1 MNEGGCFCEGEFL
14 VLGPS
19 RVGSGTRLGF
29 NVIVGYPRKSKFQG
43 LKPTPGSIEL
53 LDSLSEGSRIG
64 AGCVLRSG
72 TTIYEGA
79 ILGDNVS
86 TGHNVLVREDSSVGQ
101 GTTLGTGT
109 QLDGRVSMGE
119 TCSIQSL
126 VYLPGLTEVGSK
138 VFIGPNVVF
147 TNDKYPPSRKMVG
160 VKVRDD
166 CIIGANS
173 TLVAPVEIG
182 EGAVI
187 AAGSLVT
194 KDVPRGVVVKGAPAA
209 FYCTRE
215 QYEEKRRT
223 FECTS
228 R

>member
-1 MNEGGCFCEGEFL
+1 
-14 VLGPS
+14 
-19 RVGSGTRLGF
+19 
-29 NVIVGYPRKSKFQG
+29 
-43 LKPTPGSIEL
+43 
-53 LDSLSEGSRIG
+53 
-64 AGCVLRSG
+64 
-72 TTIYEGA
+72 
-79 ILGDNVS
+79 LGDNVS

-101 GTTLGTGT
+101 GTILGTGT
-109 QLDGRVSMGE
+109 QLDGRVSIGE

-126 VYLPGLTEVGSK
+126 VYLPGLTEVGSN
-138 VFIGPNVVF
+138 VFIGPSVVF
-147 TNDKYPPSRKMVG
+147 TNDRYPPSRRMAG

-187 AAGSLVT
+187 AAGSLVA

-215 QYEEKRRT
+215 QYEEKKRAY
-223 FECTS
+223 EL
-228 R
+228 